1 MNITDEIARSI
12 PIRRAFIW
20 NKIIQLAFLPQSEI
34 DQKSWIRLFK
44 QNLLTFWGFEN
55 QPVSDIRHST
65 TNIRITYPGIT
76 HNDEM
81 IFDCKISSSSQFS
94 VNVLYGQDLWWI
106 HDYNSNFFVPS
117 PNIFLPVILKHSRE
131 DVFQINQRNDIEDVI
146 DGLILHPCA
155 HQHIAH
161 PVDNHEIRFGG
172 GITNPYLYLFHLRYQ
187 LCPLEDRRNR
197 ERVRLTDLFFNAIN
211 ENRLAISANE
221 LMTIP

>member
-1 MNITDEIARSI
+1 
-12 PIRRAFIW
+12 
-20 NKIIQLAFLPQSEI
+20 
-34 DQKSWIRLFK
+34 
-44 QNLLTFWGFEN
+44 
-55 QPVSDIRHST
+55 
-65 TNIRITYPGIT
+65 
-76 HNDEM
+76 
-81 IFDCKISSSSQFS
+81 
-94 VNVLYGQDLWWI
+94 
-106 HDYNSNFFVPS
+106 
-117 PNIFLPVILKHSRE
+117 
-131 DVFQINQRNDIEDVI
+131 VI